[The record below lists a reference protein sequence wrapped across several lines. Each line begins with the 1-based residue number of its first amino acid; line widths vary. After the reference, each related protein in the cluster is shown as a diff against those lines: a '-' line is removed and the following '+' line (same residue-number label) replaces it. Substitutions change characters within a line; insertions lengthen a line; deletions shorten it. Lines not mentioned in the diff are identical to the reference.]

1 MYRILLADDHTIV
14 RAGVKAI
21 IMENLTATTI
31 DEAAN
36 EDEVVRS
43 IKSSFYD
50 LLILDIN
57 MPDTDFI
64 NLVQWLRIASPETNI
79 IVLSM
84 YAEELYAERCLQLG
98 AKGYLNKAASN
109 EEIAAAIKK
118 VLVGKIYV
126 NEKLVNSF
134 AATKTETQ
142 KQNPFADLSSR
153 ELEIALLIN
162 RGHSLPEI
170 STSLNIQ
177 YSTVNTYKRRIFEKL
192 QVHNAVSLSRL
203 MQTFKVGE

>member
-1 MYRILLADDHTIV
+1 MHRILLADDHSIV
-14 RAGVKAI
+14 RAGVKSI
-21 IMENLTATTI
+21 IMENLAVTKI

-36 EDEVVRS
+36 EDEVVRC
-43 IKSSFYD
+43 IKSSFYN

-57 MPDTDFI
+57 MPDTDFL
-64 NLVQWLRIASPETNI
+64 NLVQWVKITSPKTNI

-109 EEIAAAIKK
+109 EEIATAIKK
-118 VLVGKIYV
+118 VLAGKIYV
-126 NEKLVNSF
+126 NEKMAKSF
-134 AATKTETQ
+134 VSTKTEAQ

-177 YSTVNTYKRRIFEKL
+177 YSTVNTHKRRIFEKL